1 MTIIDV
7 AVGVI
12 VVAIIITTAIVVIV
26 MMHFGW
32 NPITGF
38 IIIILIISET
48 HFLLLFVSVNLAC

>member
-1 MTIIDV
+1 MMTIIV
-7 AVGVI
+7 AAAVGVVII
-12 VVAIIITTAIVVIV
+12 VIITTAIVVV

-48 HFLLLFVSVNLAC
+48 HFFCVCVNLAC